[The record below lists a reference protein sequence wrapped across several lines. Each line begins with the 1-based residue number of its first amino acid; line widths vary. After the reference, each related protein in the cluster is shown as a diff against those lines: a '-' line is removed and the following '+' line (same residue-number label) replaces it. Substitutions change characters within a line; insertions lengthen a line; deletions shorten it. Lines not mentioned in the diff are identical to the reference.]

1 VNRAS
6 TILRWTAL
14 AALLFT
20 ALLRAQSTRA
30 RLPYWDLDPTRV
42 QVPETALLYSHGFLL
57 DALVWLAAAL
67 TIVGESLVGRRIHWR
82 SGLLMLIGAVGVA
95 LHGYYL
101 PPPGATPGGPLKG
114 DFMGLALGSA
124 WAAAMVGG
132 WTILHLARDE
142 HMRRAAALAL
152 FSFVSIL
159 VAKGAYQV
167 YVEHAYT
174 VSAYKKDPAG
184 MLAAQGLTEGSTAA
198 KEYERRLFQAE
209 PIGWFGL
216 SNVYATFVAASF
228 VFFLGLSIA
237 AWKLVKQKTITS
249 GPAGA
254 LSLAAIASLFGLYL
268 TGSKG
273 GWGAMLAGGVVLLI
287 GSLSHRALT
296 MGEVAGRLEPT
307 VEGSL
312 SLWERMS
319 RLCVTGE
326 GSGPTPSTS
335 HSPLSRL
342 SFRLPSNAQCLL
354 PIALCLL
361 TLAAVTVRGLIGE
374 RLAEL
379 SLLFRWHYLVAAT
392 RIFASESLFGV
403 GPAGFKNAYAL
414 HKVPINPEMV
424 ESPHS
429 VFFDWAATLGAFGLC
444 WCFVLIWLLLRIGM
458 SLTPRP
464 RTQDSRRTRPHA
476 HDDARA
482 SSWRSVLPVIAA
494 TTFASLVAWL
504 RESPIV
510 TPDEWPLR
518 LIALV
523 VCIAFILIGTRIA
536 VLAPRLF
543 TISLAAAAS
552 VVAVHSM
559 IEMTPTQPGSCVPA
573 MLLLGCGA
581 SAVMSGVVQ
590 HKKSRMFASVLL
602 PQPPLVAC
610 LAIVL
615 VTYPFVRERREKMLE
630 VAASRARVLGQI
642 DALLPRSADPEVR
655 RNLENTFKQ
664 QNFNKPGK
672 WEVADP
678 GSFEA
683 WAKDVRADLI
693 SGIARRL
700 NYVSSAELSA
710 EHLHPG
716 RAPVVPAIPLTLRFH
731 FMALS
736 AAKLSHESKVIQ
748 VSLEVSGVIYQQ
760 GLSASVLASAANY
773 YEAASVELGEQRFR
787 QDALQTWRRVTQL
800 DPYSLTPALSA
811 YRLARELG
819 QTETARDMA
828 ALALR
833 NNDYLRLDPLKQLDQ
848 AQRTELYDFLW
859 SESPN
864 HTQTPP
870 SEPDNPPP
878 PT

>member
-1 VNRAS
+1 MSAVPVVVKLS
-6 TILRWTAL
+6 SILRWTAL

-67 TIVGESLVGRRIHWR
+67 AIVGESLIGRRIHWR
-82 SGLLMLIGAVGVA
+82 SGILVLIGAVGVA
-95 LHGYYL
+95 VHGYIL

-142 HMRRAAALAL
+142 QMRRAAALAL

-184 MLAAQGLTEGSTAA
+184 MLAAQGLTQGSTAA

-228 VFFLGLSIA
+228 VFFLGLSIG
-237 AWKLVKQKTITS
+237 AWKLVKEKAITS

-254 LSLAAIASLFGLYL
+254 LSLAALASLFGLYL

-273 GWGAMLAGGVVLLI
+273 GWGAAAAGGVVLLI
-287 GSLSHRALT
+287 GFLSRRALT
-296 MGEVAGRLEPT
+296 MGEDVT
-307 VEGSL
+307 VS
-312 SLWERMS
+312 
-319 RLCVTGE
+319 VTGE
-326 GSGPTPSTS
+326 GSGPTRPASIWS
-335 HSPLSRL
+335 FSRL
-342 SFRLPSNAQCLL
+342 LL
-354 PIALCLL
+354 PLLLCLS
-361 TLAAVTVRGLIGE
+361 TLAAVTARGLIGE
-374 RLAEL
+374 RLDEL

-392 RIFASESLFGV
+392 RIFVSESLFGV
-403 GPAGFKNAYAL
+403 GPMGFKNAYAL

-444 WCFVLIWLLLRIGM
+444 WCFVLIWLLLRIGV
-458 SLTPRP
+458 SLSFP
-464 RTQDSRRTRPHA
+464 SRKPQAASRSLAPHA
-476 HDDARA
+476 HDDAKA
-482 SSWRSVLPVIAA
+482 SSWRSVAPAIVA
-494 TTFASLVAWL
+494 TALASLVAWL
-504 RESPIV
+504 REIPIV

-518 LIALV
+518 IIALV

-536 VLAPRLF
+536 ALAPRAF
-543 TISLAAAAS
+543 TTSLAAAAS

-559 IEMTPTQPGSCVPA
+559 IEMTPTQPGSCVWA
-573 MLLLGCGA
+573 FLVLGVSLGSQSHRFAAVSSRFAILIASVPLVIGLMTVAEPVRSSLAVEKDLRDAADIADSVRRLEALDLVLVDSDEA
-581 SAVMSGVVQ
+581 SAFRAEERALLKCRCIDGT
-590 HKKSRMFASVLL
+590 AIADEPSVHSQQGLN
-602 PQPPLVAC
+602 
-610 LAIVL
+610 
-615 VTYPFVRERREKMLE
+615 
-630 VAASRARVLGQI
+630 SRARSCIGEKLRGDVGTHFRT
-642 DALLPRSADPEVR
+642 DAARQAIAVRLSGPKLFRTDHPYDGVVFGAFNLSQDLNESVSAVS
-655 RNLENTFKQ
+655 LSAQT
-664 QNFNKPGK
+664 
-672 WEVADP
+672 ADT
-678 GSFEA
+678 
-683 WAKDVRADLI
+683 VRAFYRRDEYDA
-693 SGIARRL
+693 IAQRSRL
-700 NYVSSAELSA
+700 RL
-710 EHLHPG
+710 
-716 RAPVVPAIPLTLRFH
+716 
-731 FMALS
+731 
-736 AAKLSHESKVIQ
+736 
-748 VSLEVSGVIYQQ
+748 
-760 GLSASVLASAANY
+760 
-773 YEAASVELGEQRFR
+773 
-787 QDALQTWRRVTQL
+787 TQL
-800 DPYSLTPALSA
+800 DPYSLTPALNA

-819 QTETARDMA
+819 QTETARNMA

-833 NNDYLRLDPLKQLDQ
+833 NNDYLRLDPLKQLDP

-864 HTQTPP
+864 HNQTPP